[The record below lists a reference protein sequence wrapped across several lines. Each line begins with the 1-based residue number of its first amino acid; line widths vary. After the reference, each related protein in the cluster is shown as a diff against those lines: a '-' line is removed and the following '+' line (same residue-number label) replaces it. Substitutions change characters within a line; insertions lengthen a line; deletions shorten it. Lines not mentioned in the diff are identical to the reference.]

1 MEQKSGNGNKEFPIL
16 FDFKERIEQFSI
28 FRRKPQIV
36 IILENGNVFTE
47 TSTKNDYK
55 NDSELPSVLDH
66 TKNQLHITQILRD
79 KKTRIY

>member
-16 FDFKERIEQFSI
+16 FDFKERIQQFSI

-36 IILENGNVFTE
+36 IILENGVYRVYRNVFTE

-55 NDSELPSVLDH
+55 NYSELL
-66 TKNQLHITQILRD
+66 IE
-79 KKTRIY
+79 

>member
-1 MEQKSGNGNKEFPIL
+1 MKQKSGNGNKEFPIL

-55 NDSELPSVLDH
+55 NYSELPSVLNH
-66 TKNQLHITQILRD
+66 TKNQLHITQILRH